1 MKEKEPSLNS
11 RILYNDR
18 FFNQMIQGTS
28 SYETNSGTLPQQ
40 EFTYLE
46 VPTGQGVYTWNDY
59 NTNGVQELQE
69 FEVAPFIDQAKYI
82 RCTYP
87 IGVYKNTPD

>member
-1 MKEKEPSLNS
+1 
-11 RILYNDR
+11 
-18 FFNQMIQGTS
+18 MIQGTS

-46 VPTGQGVYTWNDY
+46 VPKDKVFTLGTI
-59 NTNGVQELQE
+59 TIPTE
-69 FEVAPFIDQAKYI
+69 FKNYKNLKWLHLSIRQSNI

-87 IGVYKNTPD
+87 IGCI

>member
-46 VPTGQGVYTWNDY
+46 VQDKVFTLGTITIPT
-59 NTNGVQELQE
+59 E
-69 FEVAPFIDQAKYI
+69 FKNYKNLKWLHLSI
-82 RCTYP
+82 RQSTLGCTYP
-87 IGVYKNTPD
+87 IGCI

>member
-46 VPTGQGVYTWNDY
+46 VPTGQGFTLG
-59 NTNGVQELQE
+59 TITIPTE
-69 FEVAPFIDQAKYI
+69 FKNYKNLKWFHLSI
-82 RCTYP
+82 RQSTLGCTYP
-87 IGVYKNTPD
+87 IGCI

>member
-46 VPTGQGVYTWNDY
+46 VPQDKVFTLGTI
-59 NTNGVQELQE
+59 TIPTE
-69 FEVAPFIDQAKYI
+69 FKNYKNLKWPFIDQAK
-82 RCTYP
+82 
-87 IGVYKNTPD
+87 VH